1 MMKINNF
8 RGDLT
13 DASAENIAVP
23 DHCNLLDQCVDVT
36 NTFLIVLFMSFVRL
50 SNHS

>member
-13 DASAENIAVP
+13 DISAKKEALQVACQLVLQQTYRYI
-23 DHCNLLDQCVDVT
+23 H
-36 NTFLIVLFMSFVRL
+36 FLYYQ
-50 SNHS
+50 